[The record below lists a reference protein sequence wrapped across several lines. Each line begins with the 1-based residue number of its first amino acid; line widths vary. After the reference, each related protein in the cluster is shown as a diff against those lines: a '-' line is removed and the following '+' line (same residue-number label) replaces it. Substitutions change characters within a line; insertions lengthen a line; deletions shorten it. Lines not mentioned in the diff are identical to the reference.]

1 MIPRFEVQ
9 LNLKPKPKKPPNWLK
24 IRAEYEAGDI
34 TLNKLA
40 QKYKVPLRTLMR
52 RSSNESW
59 ATLRQETGTK
69 VASIVQDH
77 VAQKIAA
84 VTISELDM
92 LVTVRDSVYN
102 ELISTEKPLTFKS
115 KEGAIKALIELNQAL
130 KESDAKKPEKVTGII
145 YELVH
150 TRKKDV
156 I

>member
-1 MIPRFEVQ
+1 V
-9 LNLKPKPKKPPNWLK
+9 
-24 IRAEYEAGDI
+24 I
-34 TLNKLA
+34 T
-40 QKYKVPLRTLMR
+40 
-52 RSSNESW
+52 
-59 ATLRQETGTK
+59 
-69 VASIVQDH
+69 IVQDH